1 LALADHSPC
10 RRRPGRLADRR
21 LMQAAIDHRATPSG
35 PRDRGLPDRGQPDR
49 QRRRYPAQADRA
61 LATKAAAITVQL
73 LQARDGASNSPP
85 APPSTLPRSM
95 PRRGQRPI
103 RGQAKKQKNPF
114 QSTSMAWAAWII
126 ARLGAGTVPAPQD
139 HRGPSSSSVA
149 SITSTSSLW
158 DRPSEMCP
166 LHSPLAGAHRLFCGL
181 LPFLPL
187 VENSK
192 IPSHPPN
199 RQDGFRS
206 PGQPRA

>member
-1 LALADHSPC
+1 MALADHSPC

-21 LMQAAIDHRATPSG
+21 LMQAAIGHRATPSS
-35 PRDRGLPDRGQPDR
+35 PRERGM
-49 QRRRYPAQADRA
+49 
-61 LATKAAAITVQL
+61 
-73 LQARDGASNSPP
+73 PP
-85 APPSTLPRSM
+85 AVNARYEARPKNRRTLSN
-95 PRRGQRPI
+95 QRP
-103 RGQAKKQKNPF
+103 
-114 QSTSMAWAAWII
+114 W
-126 ARLGAGTVPAPQD
+126 LGPHGSSPVSEAGTVTAPPD

-149 SITSTSSLW
+149 SITSTPSLR